1 MGESFLR
8 LPPEK
13 RREELEAAENASDRS
28 LRILEKDVWIVWALE
43 TLFSAPFGEH
53 LVFKGGT
60 SLSKGYGVIRRFSED
75 VDITYDIREIIHDLV
90 GDGEGE
96 PLPPN
101 HSQGRKWISQ
111 VRRRLEA
118 WVAETVV
125 PVLDE
130 ALRRDGLSSIAKLSV
145 DERRVLIDYEPLTDE
160 PGYVK
165 PPVIL
170 EIGARS
176 TGEPW
181 EPRPVVCEA
190 AEHLPTLDFPTVTP
204 RVMLT
209 ERTFWEKLTAAHV
222 YCLKRRLRAQRFSRH
237 WYDIVRLD
245 DAGCADRA
253 LKDRELAIAVA
264 KHKKWFYVEK
274 DAKGIP
280 VDYEAAVS
288 GNLRLV
294 PDGEALKALAE
305 DYNNMAKGGMLL
317 DNPDSFDD
325 IMDRCRGIEEASN
338 GVRET

>member
-1 MGESFLR
+1 MR
-8 LPPEK
+8 LAPEK
-13 RREELEAAENASDRS
+13 RLKELASASEISDR
-28 LRILEKDVWIVWALE
+28 RISILDKDVWIVWALRV
-43 TLFSAPFGEH
+43 LFTSDFGEH

-75 VDITYDIREIIHDLV
+75 VDITYDIRQIIHDLV
-90 GDGEGE
+90 GDGVGE

-118 WVAETVV
+118 WVAGTVA
-125 PVLDE
+125 PLLEE
-130 ALRRDGLSSIAKLSV
+130 ALEQDGLSSIAKIRV
-145 DERRVLIDYEPLTDE
+145 DERRVLIDYKPLTKDS
-160 PGYVK
+160 GYVR

-181 EPRPVVCEA
+181 EHRSVVCEA
-190 AEHLPTLDFPTVTP
+190 AEHLPSLDFPSVTP
-204 RVMLT
+204 RIMLT

-222 YCLKRRLRAQRFSRH
+222 YCLRQRLRAERFSRH

-253 LKDRELAIAVA
+253 LPDRELAIAVA
-264 KHKKWFYVEK
+264 QHKKWFYVEK
-274 DAKGIP
+274 DVAGIP

-288 GNLRLV
+288 GGLRLV
-294 PDGEALKALAE
+294 PDGKALDALAE
-305 DYNNMAKGGMLL
+305 DYNNMARGGLLL
-317 DNPDSFDD
+317 DNPDQFED
-325 IMDRCRGIEEASN
+325 IMDRCREIEKRAN
-338 GVRET
+338 GS